1 MIFNYINTV
10 FRYFVYSNLLI
21 ATAAAAQME
30 LTYLLLGAK
39 ANVNLVFV
47 EASSTLLMY
56 NLALFLS
63 LPKDKTTTPYL
74 RTKWVLSHPI
84 TFYTISI
91 ISLLL
96 FLYHGFQLK
105 PTTQLMLVC
114 IGLFALLYLTPVFRI
129 HGKRVNFRSIPLLKL
144 FHISIIW
151 VMSTV
156 LLPVIDMAY
165 STEVLEFTRVVP
177 FMLNRFLFLLICTL
191 PFDIRDIKADTM
203 YGLKTL
209 PSLLGE
215 VRSILF
221 INILLCLHTFISM
234 FLSVDWTFK
243 VGFVITDLLVYYI
256 INHRIQGS
264 KDYLGVFLLDLVLV
278 IQFLVLYIFHFIS

>member
-1 MIFNYINTV
+1 
-10 FRYFVYSNLLI
+10 
-21 ATAAAAQME
+21 ME